1 MQPKTNMRILPPSL
15 RFLFLLLICAIFFSS
30 CEEPT
35 PKDLSAEPII
45 PKPVSVI
52 ATGSSFA
59 LKASTKIY
67 VQAEVMEAG
76 EFLVD
81 MLWPATGFD
90 LSTQPLEGEAARG
103 IVLATLHDS
112 ELGEEGYELNITEKL
127 IELNAQTEAGLLRGI
142 QTIRQL
148 LPPEIESKTKV
159 EVPWEIATGTVTDI
173 PEFGY
178 RGAML
183 DVARHFFSVADVK
196 QYIDYLAFFK
206 MNVLH
211 LHLSDDQGWRIEIKS
226 WPNLTTHGGSTEVG
240 GGEGG
245 FYTQEEY
252 KDIVAYAARRHVMI
266 IPEIDM
272 PGHTN
277 AALASYAELNCDGVA
292 RELYTGTKVGF
303 STFCTHKE
311 ITYTFINDV
320 IGELAAMTPGPYIHI
335 GGDESHVT
343 KLEDYIPFVNRVKG
357 IVTSHGKSMIGWDE
371 VAQADLDENSV
382 VQLWSSTEFARM
394 AVKKGSKIIMSPA
407 KRAYLDMQ
415 YDSTTKWGLHWAA
428 YIEVDDGYNWDPEL
442 FAKGVDKKSIL
453 GVESPLWSET
463 VTNMDEIEYMIFPR
477 LAGYSEIGWSG
488 SNRNWDE
495 YKTRLAKFET
505 RFEVMDINYYRS
517 ARVWPGEKDQ
527 SLANNK

>member
-1 MQPKTNMRILPPSL
+1 MQPKTIMKAAPCSL
-15 RFLFLLLICAIFFSS
+15 RLLMLLSICLVTLFS
-30 CEEPT
+30 CDQPT
-35 PKDLSAEPII
+35 PKDLSAEAII
-45 PKPVSVI
+45 PKPASVI

-59 LKASTKIY
+59 IKSSTTISSDNEAHAAS
-67 VQAEVMEAG
+67 G
-76 EFLVD
+76 FLAD
-81 MLWPATGFD
+81 MLNPATGFD
-90 LSTQPLEGEAARG
+90 LEPKLVDNKASKG
-103 IVLATLHDS
+103 IYLSLINDS
-112 ELGEEGYELNITEKL
+112 DLGEEGYELDITEKL
-127 IELNAQTEAGLLRGI
+127 ITLDAQTEAGLLRGI

-148 LPPEIESKTKV
+148 LPASIESKTKV
-159 EVPWEIATGTVTDI
+159 EEPWEIATGTVTDI
-173 PEFGY
+173 PQFSY

-183 DVARHFFSVADVK
+183 DVSRHFFGVDDVK

-206 MNVLH
+206 MNALH

-226 WPNLTTHGGSTEVG
+226 WPKLTTVGGSTEVG

-245 FYTQEEY
+245 FYTQEDY
-252 KDIVAYAARRHVMI
+252 KDIVAYAARRHIMI

-277 AALASYAELNCDGVA
+277 AALASYAELNCDGKA
-292 RELYTGTKVGF
+292 TDLYTGTKVGF
-303 STFCTHKE
+303 STFCTDKE

-343 KLEDYIPFVNRVKG
+343 ELEDYIPFVNRVKD
-357 IVTSHGKSMIGWDE
+357 IVSAHGKSMIGWDE
-371 VAQADLDENSV
+371 VAQANLDEQSV
-382 VQLWSSTEFARM
+382 VQLWNSPDFARM

-407 KRAYLDMQ
+407 KRTYLDMQ
-415 YDSTTKWGLHWAA
+415 YDSTTKLGLHWAA

-442 FAKGVDKKSIL
+442 FARGVDKASIL

-488 SNRNWDE
+488 SDRNWDE

-517 ARVWPGEKDQ
+517 ARVWGKDTGMQ
-527 SLANNK
+527 LVDNK

>member
-1 MQPKTNMRILPPSL
+1 MKAVPGLP
-15 RFLFLLLICAIFFSS
+15 RLLMLLSICLVTFYS
-30 CEEPT
+30 CNQPT
-35 PKDLSAEPII
+35 PKDLNAEALI
-45 PKPVSVI
+45 PKPTSVV

-59 LKASTKIY
+59 IKESTSIY
-67 VQAEVMEAG
+67 VSDQTLAAG
-76 EFLVD
+76 EFLSA
-81 MLWPATGFD
+81 MLRPATGFTLEINQQED
-90 LSTQPLEGEAARG
+90 KPSRGVLLSMIEGS
-103 IVLATLHDS
+103 D
-112 ELGEEGYELNITEKL
+112 LGEEGYELNVTEKL
-127 IELNAQTEAGLLRGI
+127 VELSAHTEAGLIRGI

-148 LPPEIESKTKV
+148 LPPTIESKTMV
-159 EVPWEIATGTVTDI
+159 AGPWEIASGTVTDI
-173 PEFGY
+173 PQFSY

-206 MNVLH
+206 MNALH
-211 LHLSDDQGWRIEIKS
+211 LHLTDDQGWRIEIKS

-240 GGEGG
+240 GGPGG
-245 FYTQEEY
+245 FYTQEDY
-252 KDIVAYAARRHVMI
+252 KEIVSYAAKRHIMI

-277 AALASYAELNCDGVA
+277 AALSSYAELNCDGNA
-292 RELYTGTKVGF
+292 TELYTGTKVGF

-320 IGELAAMTPGPYIHI
+320 IRELAAMTPGQYIHI

-343 KLEDYIPFVNRVKG
+343 KLEDYIPFVNRVKE
-357 IVTSHGKSMIGWDE
+357 IVYAHGKSMIGWDE
-371 VAQADLDENSV
+371 VAQANLDEQSV
-382 VQLWSSTEFARM
+382 VQLWNSPDFARM
-394 AVKKGSKIIMSPA
+394 AVKKGSKVIMSPA

-415 YDSTTKWGLHWAA
+415 YDSTTQWGLHWAA

-442 FAKGVDKKSIL
+442 FARGVDKESIL

-488 SNRNWDE
+488 SDRSWDE
-495 YKTRLAKFET
+495 YKTRLAKFDA
-505 RFEVMDINYYRS
+505 RFEAMDINYYRS
-517 ARVWPGEKDQ
+517 SRVWENPKSRQ
-527 SLANNK
+527 TSLSERNH

>member
-1 MQPKTNMRILPPSL
+1 MRILPRSL
-15 RFLFLLLICAIFFSS
+15 RFLLLQSTCVIFFFS
-30 CEEPT
+30 CDQPT
-35 PKDLSAEPII
+35 PKDLSAEAII
-45 PKPVSVI
+45 PRPASVI

-59 LKASTKIY
+59 LKASTTIF
-67 VQAEVMEAG
+67 VQAETQAAG
-76 EFLVD
+76 EFLAE
-81 MLWPATGFD
+81 MLKPATGFELVTVMLKGKTSKGIL
-90 LSTQPLEGEAARG
+90 LST
-103 IVLATLHDS
+103 VHDS
-112 ELGEEGYELNITEKL
+112 ELGDEGYELNITERL
-127 IELNAQTEAGLLRGI
+127 IELNAQTEAGLQRGI

-148 LPPEIESKTKV
+148 LPATIESKAKV
-159 EVPWEIATGTVTDI
+159 EGPWEIATGTVTDI
-173 PEFGY
+173 PQFGY

-206 MNVLH
+206 MNALH
-211 LHLSDDQGWRIEIKS
+211 LHLSDDQGWRVEIKS

-252 KDIVAYAARRHVMI
+252 KDIVDYAARRHVMI

-277 AALASYAELNCDGVA
+277 AALASYPELNCDGQA

-343 KLEDYIPFVNRVKG
+343 ELEDYIPFVNRVKD
-357 IVTSHGKSMIGWDE
+357 IVSAHGKSMIGWDE
-371 VAQADLDENSV
+371 VAQANLDETSV
-382 VQLWSSTEFARM
+382 VQLWNSPDFARM

-415 YDSTTKWGLHWAA
+415 YDSTTKLGLHWAA

-442 FAKGVDKKSIL
+442 FAKGVDKESIL

-488 SNRNWDE
+488 SNRSWDE

-517 ARVWPGEKDQ
+517 AKVWPGENDK